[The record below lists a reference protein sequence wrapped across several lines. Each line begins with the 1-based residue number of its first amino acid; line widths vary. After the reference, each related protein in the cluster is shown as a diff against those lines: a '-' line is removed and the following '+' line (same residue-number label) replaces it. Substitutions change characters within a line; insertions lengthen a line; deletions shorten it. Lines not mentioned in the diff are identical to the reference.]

1 LFDHGIEVAYE
12 RLKPSVIAR
21 QLLLV
26 EDDCEVAHHLSE
38 NLTQY
43 SFIVTHAASGVE
55 ALALAHSNPYD
66 IMIIDRMMPG
76 MGGLTLIAN
85 LRKAELFTPVL
96 VLSGLGEVDD
106 RVSGL
111 KAGGDDYLI
120 KPYAFVEVVA
130 RLEALLRRPT
140 IAQITT
146 LTVGSLRLDLMAR
159 RATRNGRDLN
169 LLPREFRLLEYMA
182 RSPGCIL
189 TRGMLLRDVWNYRS
203 DTETNLVDVHICKLR
218 RKLDPPG
225 EMPLIL
231 SVRGA
236 GFMFKAPE

>member
-1 LFDHGIEVAYE
+1 MIDNGIDISCELLNPGALSRE
-12 RLKPSVIAR
+12 
-21 QLLLV
+21 LLLV
-26 EDDCEVAHHLSE
+26 DDDPQVATHLSE
-38 NLTQY
+38 NLAPHG
-43 SFIVTHAASGVE
+43 FNVTHAASGNE
-55 ALALAHSNPYD
+55 GSLLARRSYYD
-66 IMIIDRMMPG
+66 VMIIDRMLPG
-76 MGGLTLIAN
+76 MGGLTLIAS
-85 LRKAELFTPVL
+85 LRKAEVFTPVL
-96 VLSGLGEVDD
+96 VLSGLSEVDD

-111 KAGGDDYLI
+111 KAGGDDYLV

-130 RLEALLRRPT
+130 RLEALLRRPSFK
-140 IAQITT
+140 QITT
-146 LTVGSLRLDLMAR
+146 LSVGPLCLDLMGR
-159 RATRNGRDLN
+159 RATRSGRDLN

-203 DTETNLVDVHICKLR
+203 DTVTNLVDVHISKLR

-225 EMPLIL
+225 ETPLIL